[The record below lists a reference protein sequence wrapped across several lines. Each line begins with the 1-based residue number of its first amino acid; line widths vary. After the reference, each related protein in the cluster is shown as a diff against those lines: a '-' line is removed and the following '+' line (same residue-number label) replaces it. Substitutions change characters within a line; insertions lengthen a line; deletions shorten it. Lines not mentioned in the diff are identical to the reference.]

1 MQLVHGL
8 LHSINEHATI
18 LTIGAFDGVHR
29 GHRHLIDSAV
39 RRARELGCQS
49 AVLTFDPHPDLVIHP
64 ERDRLYLTSLE
75 ERAELIEQLGTDL
88 LIVMPFTRET
98 MGLTAQDFMSKVCRA
113 VALRELW
120 VGWDFAL
127 GRRREGD
134 IARLRQLG
142 QQLGYTVH
150 PVGAFALA
158 DGTPIS
164 STRIRSALDTGD
176 LDTAAMLLGR
186 PFAVQGLV
194 TKGDQ
199 RGRTIGFPTANIAVD
214 QLHALPADGVYICE
228 AEVGGQRYGAVT
240 NIGVRPTFDGTQRK
254 VEAYLLDFVDD
265 IYGKTLRLTLRRHL
279 RGEKKFEGI
288 AALVA
293 QITSDVAAARSWLR
307 EQPVASDVYQG

>member
-1 MQLVHGL
+1 MELVHGL
-8 LHSINEHATI
+8 LASINQHATI

-29 GHRHLIDSAV
+29 GHRHLVESTV
-39 RRARELGCQS
+39 RRAHELGCQS

-75 ERAELIEQLGTDL
+75 ERAELLADLGVDL

-98 MGLTAQDFMSKVCRA
+98 MVLSALDFMSKVHAA

-127 GRRREGD
+127 GRKREGD
-134 IARLRQLG
+134 LARLRQIG

-150 PVGAFALA
+150 PVEPFTLA
-158 DGTPIS
+158 DGTLIS
-164 STRIRSALDTGD
+164 STRIRNALAAGD
-176 LDTAAMLLGR
+176 LESAAMLLGR
-186 PFAVQGLV
+186 PFAIQGLV
-194 TKGDQ
+194 AEGDR

-214 QLHALPADGVYICE
+214 QFHALPADGVYVCD
-228 AEVGGQRYGAVT
+228 AEVGGRRYGAVT
-240 NIGVRPTFDGTQRK
+240 NIGVRPTFDGTRRK

-265 IYGKTLRLTLRRHL
+265 IYGEMLRLTPRQRL
-279 RGEKKFEGI
+279 RGEIKFDGI

-293 QITSDVAAARSWLR
+293 QITADVAAARAWLR
-307 EQPVASDVYQG
+307 ENPQA

>member
-1 MQLVHGL
+1 MELVHGL
-8 LHSINEHATI
+8 LHAINARATI

-75 ERAELIEQLGTDL
+75 ERTELIGQLGADL
-88 LIVMPFTRET
+88 LIIMPFTRET
-98 MGLTAQDFMSKVCRA
+98 MGLTAQDFMSGVCAA

-127 GRRREGD
+127 GRKREGD
-134 IARLRQLG
+134 LARLRQIG
-142 QQLGYTVH
+142 QQMGYTVH
-150 PVGAFALA
+150 PVSPFALA

-164 STRIRSALDTGD
+164 STRIRSALADGD

-186 PFAVQGLV
+186 PFAVQGTV
-194 TKGDQ
+194 SKGDQ
-199 RGRTIGFPTANIAVD
+199 RGRTIGFPTANIAVE
-214 QLHALPADGVYICE
+214 QLHVLPADGVYVCD
-228 AEVGGQRYGAVT
+228 AEVGGQRYGAVA

-265 IYGKTLRLTLRRHL
+265 IYGETLRLTLRQRL
-279 RGEKKFEGI
+279 RGEMKFDGI

-293 QITSDVAAARSWLR
+293 QITSDVAAARAWLR
-307 EQPVASDVYQG
+307 GQPKR

>member
-1 MQLVHGL
+1 MELVHGL
-8 LHSINEHATI
+8 LHSINAHPTI

-29 GHRHLIDSAV
+29 GHQHLIDSAV
-39 RRARELGCQS
+39 RRAREVGCQS

-75 ERAELIEQLGTDL
+75 ERAELIERLGTDL
-88 LIVMPFTRET
+88 LIVMSFTRET
-98 MGLTAQDFMSKVCRA
+98 MGLTAQDFMSKVCGA

-127 GRRREGD
+127 GRKREGD
-134 IARLRQLG
+134 LARLRQLG
-142 QQLGYTVH
+142 AQLGYTVH
-150 PVGAFALA
+150 PVAAFALA

-164 STRIRSALDTGD
+164 STRIRSALAAGD
-176 LDTAAMLLGR
+176 LDSAAMLLGR
-186 PFAVQGLV
+186 PFAVEGQV
-194 TKGDQ
+194 TLGDQ
-199 RGRTIGFPTANIAVD
+199 RGRTIGFPTANVAVE
-214 QLHALPADGVYICE
+214 QLHALPADGVYVCD

-265 IYGKTLRLTLRRHL
+265 IYGETLRLTLRHRL
-279 RGEKKFEGI
+279 RGERRFDGI

-293 QITSDVAAARSWLR
+293 QITSDVAEARAWLLT
-307 EQPVASDVYQG
+307 QPLRR

>member
-1 MQLVHGL
+1 MELVHGL

-29 GHRHLIDSAV
+29 GHQLLIESAV

-75 ERAELIEQLGTDL
+75 ERAELIERLGADL

-98 MGLTAQDFMSKVCRA
+98 MGLSAQDFMSRTCAA
-113 VALRELW
+113 VVLRELW

-127 GRRREGD
+127 GRKREGD
-134 IARLRQLG
+134 LARLRQIG

-164 STRIRSALDTGD
+164 STRIRGALAAGD
-176 LDTAAMLLGR
+176 LESAAMLLGR
-186 PFAVQGLV
+186 PFAVQGPV
-194 TKGDQ
+194 AQGDR

-214 QLHALPADGVYICE
+214 QLHVLPADGVYVCD
-228 AEVGGQRYGAVT
+228 AEVGGQHYGAVA
-240 NIGVRPTFDGTQRK
+240 NIGVRPTFDGTRRK

-265 IYGKTLRLTLRRHL
+265 IYGETLRLTLRHHL
-279 RGEKKFEGI
+279 RGEQKFDGI

-293 QITSDVAAARSWLR
+293 QITSDVAAARAWLR
-307 EQPVASDVYQG
+307 EQPPHQ

>member
-1 MQLVHGL
+1 MELVHGL
-8 LHSINEHATI
+8 LHAINARATI

-75 ERAELIEQLGTDL
+75 ERTELIGQLGADL
-88 LIVMPFTRET
+88 LIIMPFTRET
-98 MGLTAQDFMSKVCRA
+98 MGLTAQDFMSGVCAA

-127 GRRREGD
+127 GRKREGD
-134 IARLRQLG
+134 LARLRQIG
-142 QQLGYTVH
+142 QQMGYTVH
-150 PVGAFALA
+150 PVSPFALA

-164 STRIRSALDTGD
+164 STRIRSALAAGD

-186 PFAVQGLV
+186 PFAVQGPV
-194 TKGDQ
+194 SKGDQ
-199 RGRTIGFPTANIAVD
+199 RGRTIGFPTANIAVE
-214 QLHALPADGVYICE
+214 QLHVLPADGVYVCD
-228 AEVGGQRYGAVT
+228 AEVGGQRYGAVA

-265 IYGKTLRLTLRRHL
+265 IYGETLRLTLRQRL
-279 RGEKKFEGI
+279 RGEMKFDGI

-293 QITSDVAAARSWLR
+293 QITSDVAAARAWLR
-307 EQPVASDVYQG
+307 EQPSR